1 MHSKVEVLGL
11 KRIDLVSDNVFSE
24 VDLLRSV
31 LLLRAYLEVKLVL
44 KLLGRLNIVF
54 LEVELESGLLLGLS
68 SSARE
73 VSEPPVAHG

>member
-24 VDLLRSV
+24 VDLLRCV
-31 LLLRAYLEVKLVL
+31 LLLRAYLEVKLVV

>member
-31 LLLRAYLEVKLVL
+31 LLLRAYLEVKLVV